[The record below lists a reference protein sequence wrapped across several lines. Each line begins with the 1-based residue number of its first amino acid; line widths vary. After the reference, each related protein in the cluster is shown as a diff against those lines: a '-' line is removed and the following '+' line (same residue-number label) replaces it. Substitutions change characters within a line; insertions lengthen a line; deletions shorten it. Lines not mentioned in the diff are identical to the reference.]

1 MRKALLIF
9 LSISMLL
16 GNMLYSQNKEITGKV
31 TDSKDGSPLYGVT
44 VKIKGGG
51 GTSTKSDGSFSL
63 ITTKQDPVVEISF
76 VGYNSKTIKVTD
88 GQNLTI
94 TLEVDTKALSE
105 VVVTGTGVA
114 TSKRKLAISVE
125 SISASQLPQTPS
137 ASIDQALIG
146 KIPGAQISSIS
157 GNPGDPVN
165 IVLRGI
171 NTIQNGT
178 KPLILLDGLEV
189 RSTDIGS
196 LDLSNI
202 ERVEVVQGAASA
214 TIYGAQGANGII
226 QLFSKKGKRG
236 QLSINFTSSYATTEF
251 VNIGNVRKADLHPYL
266 TNSAGELVDKF
277 GAKLGYD
284 PDLGI
289 LSGQVQGKGIA
300 YQFGAPGR
308 AGDYRYGIL
317 DGKDN
322 INNKPY
328 TGDVQY
334 YDHFKQVFQTGSVLN
349 NSLSISGGGDKSD
362 FALAVSNNH
371 TVTAVM
377 QNGYLDRTNLS
388 LNVGTELFKN
398 FRIRSTTEVIYT
410 LNTMHTGLGGGGG
423 GGYGRG
429 NSLGNV
435 GQVYGFLNTSP
446 FLDLTR
452 RNSDGHYGWYV
463 AQNFLSVNSSNPYY
477 LLDYNQSRDNKVDIV
492 QGFNAN
498 YRVNKFL
505 ELDAKYGLNY
515 RNETARWTFYNQT
528 ENNLQNWNESWASAF
543 NGNDAS
549 GDISNW
555 QYNNTFQNFIASAF
569 IRTDFEKDFNM
580 KLPIQTSTQISFDYR
595 NNKYKEF
602 NNYGIGL
609 PLNPPF
615 NFSATSSQVT
625 SRDFIEPFITY
636 GYLID
641 QKIDFSDWAGVTAGF
656 RSDYSSAFGGGSK
669 PFTFPH
675 FAGYVNLAGTGF
687 WSDKLKAALPYLK
700 LRVAYGEAGIQPGAF
715 DRYPILNTG
724 NLGSALTYSQPT
736 TSNNPDLGV
745 EVSKETEF
753 GIDMTL
759 NLNKEGSFLK
769 SLNLSA
775 TYWKR
780 KSEGVIYTLG
790 ASPSIGATGKLDN
803 AIDMSSNGFQFNLN
817 MPVIQSKD
825 ISWDFTALF
834 GQQKS
839 VIDHI
844 EGDAEIPLTSGAGS
858 TSLVLKGGQPI
869 GQIAGYLTFRDFNV
883 TRQDGTL
890 YIPKA
895 DQGKYA
901 FVNGTLIDTATR
913 GIIFTDYKAN
923 IGNANPKFN
932 MSFINNIT
940 WRNFITLGFQ
950 FDWIAGAHLYNQTKE
965 WMFRDGIS
973 GDFTKPVS
981 GFPDGTTAAY
991 TAYWASAYYGVWGAT
1006 RGIGNNATKDFFWE
1020 ESSFVRLRNI
1030 SLGFDLTKFAHVKAF
1045 KKLQVVLS
1053 GRNIATWTKYSG
1065 FDPEISSG
1073 AVNSAFDRGVDHSTL
1088 PNTKA
1093 YQVSLNVSF

>member
-1 MRKALLIF
+1 MRKQLLLFTGIC
-9 LSISMLL
+9 MLL
-16 GNMLYSQNKEITGKV
+16 CNLLYAQNKEITGTV

-51 GTSTKSDGSFSL
+51 GTTTNAKGTFTL
-63 ITTKQDPVVEISF
+63 TTTKEDPVLEFSF
-76 VGYNSKTIKVTD
+76 VGYVSKIVKASAGKSLD
-88 GQNLTI
+88 I
-94 TLEVDTKALSE
+94 SLEVDSKALNE
-105 VVVTGTGVA
+105 VVVTGTGIA
-114 TSKRKLAISVE
+114 TTKRKLSISVE
-125 SISASQLPQTPS
+125 SITASQLPQTPS

-178 KPLILLDGLEV
+178 KPLILLDGLEI

-236 QLSINFTSSYATTEF
+236 QLAINFSSSYATTEF
-251 VNIGNVRKADLHPYL
+251 VNVGNVHKADLHPYL

-277 GAKLGYD
+277 GTKLFYD
-284 PDLGI
+284 PDLGL

-300 YQFGAPGR
+300 YQYGAPGR
-308 AGDYRYGIL
+308 SGDYRYGIL
-317 DGKDN
+317 DGKN
-322 INNKPY
+322 NVNNKPY

-334 YDHFKQVFQTGSVLN
+334 YDHFKQIFKTGSVLN
-349 NSLSISGGGDKSD
+349 NSLSISGGGEKSD
-362 FALAVSNNH
+362 FSLAVSNNH
-371 TVTAVM
+371 SVTAVM

-388 LNVGTELFKN
+388 LNVGIELFKN

-423 GGYGRG
+423 TGYGRG

-452 RNSDGHYGWYV
+452 KNSDGNYGWYI

-477 LLDYNQSRDNKVDIV
+477 LLQYNNSRDNKVDIV
-492 QGFNAN
+492 QGFNAT
-498 YRVNKFL
+498 YKVNKFV
-505 ELDAKYGLNY
+505 ELDAKYGINY
-515 RNETARWTFYNQT
+515 RNETARWIYYNQT
-528 ENNLQNWNESWASAF
+528 ENNLVNWNESWASWF
-543 NGNDAS
+543 NGNDAT

-555 QYNNTFQNFIASAF
+555 QYNNTFQNFIATAF
-569 IRTDFEKDFNM
+569 IRTDFEKDFNL
-580 KLPIQTSTQISFDYR
+580 KIPIQTSTQVSFDHR
-595 NNKYKEF
+595 QNKYKEY

-615 NFSATSSQVT
+615 NFQATASQAIA
-625 SRDFIEPFITY
+625 RDYVEPFITY

-656 RSDYSSAFGGGSK
+656 RSDWSSAFGGGSK

-675 FAGYVNLAGTGF
+675 FAGYVNLAAADF
-687 WSDKLKAALPYLK
+687 WSDRLRSSFPYLK
-700 LRVAYGEAGIQPGAF
+700 FRAAYGEAGIQPGAF
-715 DRYPILNTG
+715 DRYPVLNTG
-724 NLGSALTYSQPT
+724 NLGTSLTYSQPGT
-736 TSNNPDLGV
+736 ANNPNLGV

-753 GIDMTL
+753 GTDL
-759 NLNKEGSFLK
+759 NINLFKESSFLK

-775 TYWKR
+775 TYWSR

-790 ASPSIGATGKLDN
+790 APPSIGATGKLDN
-803 AIDMSSNGFQFNLN
+803 AIDMSSKGFQFNLN
-817 MPVIQSKD
+817 IPVLQTKD
-825 ISWDFTALF
+825 ISWDFTTLF

-844 EGDAEIPLTSGAGS
+844 EGDAEIPLTSAAGS
-858 TSLVLKGGQPI
+858 TSLILKGGQPI

-883 TRQDGTL
+883 TRQDGSL
-890 YIPKA
+890 YIAKA

-901 FVNGTLIDTATR
+901 IVNGTVIDTATR
-913 GIIFTDYKAN
+913 GIIFTDYKSN
-923 IGNANPKFN
+923 IGNGNPKFN

-940 WRNFITLGFQ
+940 
-950 FDWIAGAHLYNQTKE
+950 
-965 WMFRDGIS
+965 
-973 GDFTKPVS
+973 
-981 GFPDGTTAAY
+981 
-991 TAYWASAYYGVWGAT
+991 
-1006 RGIGNNATKDFFWE
+1006 
-1020 ESSFVRLRNI
+1020 
-1030 SLGFDLTKFAHVKAF
+1030 
-1045 KKLQVVLS
+1045 
-1053 GRNIATWTKYSG
+1053 
-1065 FDPEISSG
+1065 
-1073 AVNSAFDRGVDHSTL
+1073 
-1088 PNTKA
+1088 
-1093 YQVSLNVSF
+1093 